1 MTTRRRP
8 QPDDSVLDAELDDD
22 VEEEREPLASRA
34 RPRTG
39 LKRSVLHAIR
49 QIPSY
54 LRLLFGLFR
63 DGRVSRIDRLLVLG
77 ALAYI
82 VSPIDFVPDLI
93 PFFGEVDDLFLLVLA
108 LQRLVDNAGRRVVLD
123 HWRGEPDDLDDL
135 NLSRLLSAASF
146 FLPPAIRRRLRRMA
160 R

>member
-8 QPDDSVLDAELDDD
+8 QPDDSAFDAEFDD
-22 VEEEREPLASRA
+22 VEEEREPLAARA

-39 LKRSVLHAIR
+39 LKRSVLRAIR

-63 DGRVSRIDRLLVLG
+63 DGRVSRLDRLLVLG